1 MLKTKKN
8 INNWYSNGE
17 ITDFELK
24 SLKDNTLLNWKNQ
37 WRSKYRRLDESR
49 HNAVAL
55 ELVDNMRDQIIT
67 YDVLPSD
74 LSISNGYLYHLSE
87 TPDIGWRKDWEKYK
101 NE

>member
-1 MLKTKKN
+1 LLEIDDFEQNDVDRMIEYTSLMLKTKKN

-55 ELVDNMRDQIIT
+55 EL
-67 YDVLPSD
+67 
-74 LSISNGYLYHLSE
+74 
-87 TPDIGWRKDWEKYK
+87 
-101 NE
+101 